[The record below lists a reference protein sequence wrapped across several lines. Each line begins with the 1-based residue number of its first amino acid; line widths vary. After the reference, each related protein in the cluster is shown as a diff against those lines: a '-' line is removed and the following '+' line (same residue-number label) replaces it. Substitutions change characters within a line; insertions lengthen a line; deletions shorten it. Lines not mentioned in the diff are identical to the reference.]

1 MLKVK
6 IESRMLLHLH
16 RIEGLLRHKLC
27 MIILLLV
34 HVKLSLLLIILI
46 ALLLIIILP
55 RDSYDFRLIHH
66 FLFPVVFIINVLAL
80 FFARVNNFL
89 HSLVFMNV
97 LINSMIFII
106 MLLVDFVASLEG
118 LDQIVIFLKIFLL
131 LIGLRVAGFAASLA
145 VRLIV
150 LLVVWELMLVLFAR
164 MVVTFIVIV
173 TTELIKTIFVKK
185 VTIWVI
191 ET

>member
-1 MLKVK
+1 
-6 IESRMLLHLH
+6 MLLHLH
-16 RIEGLLRHKLC
+16 RIEGLLRHKRC

-34 HVKLSLLLIILI
+34 HVKLRLLLIILI
-46 ALLLIIILP
+46 ALLLIVILP

-66 FLFPVVFIINVLAL
+66 FLFPVIFIINVLAL
-80 FFARVNNFL
+80 LFARVNNFL

-97 LINSMIFII
+97 LVNSMIFII
-106 MLLVDFVASLEG
+106 MLLVDFVTSLEG

>member
-16 RIEGLLRHKLC
+16 RIEGLLRHKRT
-27 MIILLLV
+27 MITLLLV

-46 ALLLIIILP
+46 ALLLIVILP

-66 FLFPVVFIINVLAL
+66 FLFPVIFIINVLAL
-80 FFARVNNFL
+80 LFARVNNFL

-97 LINSMIFII
+97 LVNSMIFII
-106 MLLVDFVASLEG
+106 MLLVDFVTSLEG